1 MSFATTATVI
11 GAVGATAGL
20 AETGYALAGGNQPQY
35 PNEAASSA
43 QMADTTAALLPIQ
56 RGMAAAAQSGG
67 NYTFSLPQGASASTL
82 GIQESGGGWYNA
94 NGQLVSGDQNYQV
107 PLANPNYLGRYSGQP
122 QYSYASPQSSGLTW
136 RPGATTIDGVPIKQ
150 NSDGSYTIDFNGYG
164 TAQAEATEAQQ
175 SAASQLALEQQ
186 YDPKFIA
193 QALQQEQQADPESFA
208 ARNEMNNLVQTAAPQ
223 ANPADLNE
231 PVSTML
237 NSQIQDALSASQ
249 NNSLTGMDTE
259 RLNAAVADALGSRG
273 GGSDGVAA
281 GGSATGNQPYQDWA
295 QPLTTGFAGEQ
306 RQAQAAQS
314 AMGFL
319 GSGSDPEDIEYRRTQ
334 QNLANL
340 AAEAN
345 GQTPSSQF
353 SSLSG
358 ASSGPAPMSQG
369 PALPLISDNGAAAQ
383 QIGLQ
388 NWETQM
394 QNANNQVNPWM
405 AGLTGM
411 LNLGSAL
418 MPRATP
424 TLLSP
429 QNPAS

>member
-1 MSFATTATVI
+1 MAWVASTTIALGGLALTAGTTAYSI
-11 GAVGATAGL
+11 YSAA
-20 AETGYALAGGNQPQY
+20 NQPQP

-43 QMADTTAALLPIQ
+43 QMAQTNAALLPLQ
-56 RGMAAAAQSGG
+56 RGMAAAAQTGG
-67 NYTFSLPQGASASTL
+67 AYTFNLPQGASASRL
-82 GIQESGGGWYNA
+82 GIQTAGGGWYGP
-94 NGQLVSGDQNYQV
+94 NGQLVSGSQNYMV
-107 PLANPNYLGRYSGQP
+107 PQANPGYSRYGTAP
-122 QYSYASPQSSGLTW
+122 QYNYVTPQSLGLTW
-136 RPGATTIDGVPIKQ
+136 KPGSGTINGVPIKQ
-150 NSDGSYTIDFNGYG
+150 NSDGSYTIDFNGFG
-164 TAQAEATEAQQ
+164 TAQAAATDTQQ
-175 SAASQLALEQQ
+175 TAASQLALEQQ

-193 QALQQEQQADPESFA
+193 TALQQEQQADPESFA
-208 ARNEMNNLVQTAAPQ
+208 ARNELSNLIGQQASAP
-223 ANPADLNE
+223 LNE

-237 NSQIQDALSASQ
+237 NSQIQDTLNAAQ
-249 NNSLTGMDTE
+249 NNTLTQTDTA
-259 RLNAAVADALGSRG
+259 RLNAAVSDALASRG
-273 GGSDGVAA
+273 R
-281 GGSATGNQPYQDWA
+281 GSATGNQPYQNWE
-295 QPLTTGFAGEQ
+295 QPLTSGFAGEQ
-306 RQAQAAQS
+306 RQSQAAQS
-314 AMGFL
+314 VMGFL

-353 SSLSG
+353 ASLSG
-358 ASSGPAPMSQG
+358 AASGPASRFAGSQG
-369 PALPLISDNGAAAQ
+369 PMLPLMSDNGAAAQ

-411 LNLGSAL
+411 LAVGTAAT
-418 MPRATP
+418 MPRVPATGLP

>member
-1 MSFATTATVI
+1 VI

-43 QMADTTAALLPIQ
+43 QMANTTAALLPIQ

-67 NYTFSLPQGASASTL
+67 NYTFNLPQGASASAL
-82 GIQESGGGWYNA
+82 GIQQSGGGWYGP
-94 NGQLVSGDQNYQV
+94 NGQLVSGDQNYLLPQ
-107 PLANPNYLGRYSGQP
+107 ANPGYSRYGGQP
-122 QYSYASPQSSGLTW
+122 QYNYVSPQSAGLAW
-136 RPGATTIDGVPIKQ
+136 KPGATTIDGVPIKQ
-150 NSDGSYTIDFNGYG
+150 NGDGSYTIDFNGYG
-164 TAQAEATEAQQ
+164 AAQAAATEAQQ
-175 SAASQLALEQQ
+175 SAASQLSLEQQ

-208 ARNEMNNLVQTAAPQ
+208 ARNVMNNLVEQQSAAP
-223 ANPADLNE
+223 LNE

-237 NSQIQDALSASQ
+237 NSQIQDALNAGQ
-249 NNSLTGMDTE
+249 NNSLTTTDTE
-259 RLNAAVADALGSRG
+259 RLNAAVSNALGSRG
-273 GGSDGVAA
+273 GGSGGS
-281 GGSATGNQPYQDWA
+281 GGSATDVNWG
-295 QPLTTGFAGEQ
+295 QPLTSEFPGEQ

-314 AMGFL
+314 AMGFF

-358 ASSGPAPMSQG
+358 ASSGPAPMSSG
-369 PALPLISDNGAAAQ
+369 ATLPLLTDNGAAAQ

-405 AGLTGM
+405 TGLTGM

-418 MPRATP
+418 TPRATTAMP